1 MSIELDGEDKRKRVD
16 VKNEEGKKEKLPLY
30 FDGES
35 VSGKVTMTMP
45 RVTVVTLSVLPWLQ
59 VNIRLKGKSM
69 EHKGIRVE
77 FVGQIE
83 MFYDRG
89 NHHDFLSLVRQ
100 LQPPGELASSTTFNF
115 EFSQVEKPY
124 ESYTGTNVRL
134 R

>member
-1 MSIELDGEDKRKRVD
+1 MK
-16 VKNEEGKKEKLPLY
+16 
-30 FDGES
+30 
-35 VSGKVTMTMP
+35 
-45 RVTVVTLSVLPWLQ
+45 
-59 VNIRLKGKSM
+59 LKGKSM

-100 LQPPGELASSTTFNF
+100 LQPPGELSSSTTFSF

-134 R
+134 RWVWSHWSCDCIL